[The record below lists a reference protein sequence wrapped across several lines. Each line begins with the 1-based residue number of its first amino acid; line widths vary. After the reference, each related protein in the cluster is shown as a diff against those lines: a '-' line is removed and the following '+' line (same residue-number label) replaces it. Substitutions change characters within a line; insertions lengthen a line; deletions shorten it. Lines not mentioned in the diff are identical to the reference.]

1 MSTMRDLIETF
12 REVIEAG
19 IYPQEEYMCFALD
32 AATHE
37 GVMSQGRADAAREAI
52 RAYIGDTSISTRG
65 FLSDRG
71 DPEAHCSTAEWAS
84 EFGVDFYLN
93 WAARP
98 YIGTRSVQDTFKA
111 VIEAGIYPAED
122 YFMCHALGYAVRQG
136 TITEEEAYLAIEAID
151 AYISPAVA
159 CTMVNAVTKYAA
171 PGELPMPAWL
181 WAEEHGVEFYLN
193 WDNRPAIANVD
204 GHDDADS

>member
-1 MSTMRDLIETF
+1 MSTMRGLIETF

-19 IYPQEEYMCFALD
+19 IYPQEPFMCIALNIAVD
-32 AATHE
+32 E
-37 GVMSQGRADAAREAI
+37 GVMSEDRADAAKAAI
-52 RAYIGDTSISTRG
+52 RGYIGEVISTRA
-65 FLSDRG
+65 FLEERG
-71 DPEAHCSTAEWAS
+71 HPGTACFTGEWAPKY
-84 EFGVDFYLN
+84 GVDFYLN

-98 YIGTRSVQDTFKA
+98 YIGTRSVQDTFRA

-136 TITEEEAYLAIEAID
+136 TITAEEAHLAIEAID
-151 AYISPAVA
+151 AYITPALT
-159 CTMVNAVTKYAA
+159 CTMVNAVTRYTA
-171 PGELPMPAWL
+171 PGESPMPASL